1 MTAVQQAPGGPPGAP
16 SGRPGGGAPA
26 PGGAAPPPE
35 RLSERRLRRAV
46 PGEPSGIARALPR
59 TVAGRVRA
67 LTAAVAVVL
76 VALLVAAWAA
86 IADAR
91 DGVKV
96 IGKDAGPQVVATG
109 DMYFQ
114 LSDMDAQLANALLA
128 GPAAGGGRDQALARY
143 DQDRQRAGVA
153 LLKAAK
159 LADETTEDD
168 TARDLLD
175 GIGRYE
181 RLASQALLLD
191 QQSGRTSGQP
201 PKEVL
206 DLYRQAT
213 DMMKLDLLPKAYN
226 LTLDNGTLVRHTY
239 ENKRSD
245 VRSGTLWVVVTGI
258 VLLAV
263 LLGLQAYL
271 ARRFRRLL
279 NPALAVATLGALVL
293 VAACAA
299 MLAGQA
305 DDLRRAKEQG
315 FDPILSL
322 SRARAISNSANA
334 DETRFL
340 LDPARADSYEQVYL
354 KKSQTVLYLKAGNLD
369 EYNAAV
375 QKGLPVE
382 QGRAPFLGFLGTEAN
397 RVEDLARPVDTE
409 DALKRVLADYQRV
422 QENDHRMR
430 ALVDGGQKEQAA
442 AARGAATADFTRY
455 DKDMQSLIGIH
466 WGAFQQ
472 AVKDGEDGTGGWYA
486 ILPVAGIAIVAL
498 ALAGVR
504 PRLAEY
510 RWQR

>member
-1 MTAVQQAPGGPPGAP
+1 MTAVQQAPAGPPGAP
-16 SGRPGGGAPA
+16 SGAPA
-26 PGGAAPPPE
+26 GPAVPSAGAAPAE
-35 RLSERRLRRAV
+35 RRSTGRLRRD
-46 PGEPSGIARALPR
+46 PGAEPAGIARALPR
-59 TVAGRVRA
+59 TVAGRVRTLA
-67 LTAAVAVVL
+67 AAVAVLL
-76 VALLVAAWAA
+76 VALLVVAWVAV
-86 IADAR
+86 ADAR

-96 IGKDAGPQVVATG
+96 IGKAGPQVVATG

-128 GPAAGGGRDQALARY
+128 GAAPGGGRDQALARY
-143 DQDRQRAGVA
+143 DQDRKAAGVA

-175 GIGRYE
+175 GLGRYE

-191 QQSGRTSGQP
+191 QQTGRASGPP
-201 PKEVL
+201 PKQVL

-213 DMMKLDLLPKAYN
+213 EMMKLDLLPKAYN

-239 ENKRSD
+239 EDKRSD
-245 VRSGTLWVVVTGI
+245 VRSGALWVVVTGI
-258 VLLAV
+258 VLLAA
-263 LLGLQAYL
+263 LLWLQVYL
-271 ARRFRRLL
+271 ARRFRRVL

-299 MLAGQA
+299 MLTGQA

-340 LDPARADSYEQVYL
+340 LDPAHADSYEQVYL
-354 KKSQTVLYLKAGNLD
+354 AKSQTVLYLKAGNLD

-375 QKGLPVE
+375 QKGLAFEP
-382 QGRAPFLGFLGTEAN
+382 GRAPFLGFLGTEAN
-397 RVEDLARPVDTE
+397 RTGELDRPVDTGE
-409 DALKRVLADYQRV
+409 ALGKVLKDYQRV
-422 QENDHRMR
+422 QQNDHRIR
-430 ALVDGGQKEQAA
+430 QLADAQQHAQAVS
-442 AARGAATADFTRY
+442 ARGAAAADFGRY
-455 DKDMQSLIGIH
+455 DTDMQALIGIH
-466 WGAFQQ
+466 QAAFKK
-472 AVKDGEDGTGGWYA
+472 AIKDGKHGTGGWYA
-486 ILPVAGIAIVAL
+486 VLPAAGVVIVVL
-498 ALAGVR
+498 ALVGLR

>member
-1 MTAVQQAPGGPPGAP
+1 MTAVQQAPAGPPGAP
-16 SGRPGGGAPA
+16 SRGPAGAAAARGGE
-26 PGGAAPPPE
+26 AAPPE
-35 RLSERRLRRAV
+35 RPSQRRLRRAA
-46 PGEPSGIARALPR
+46 PAEPSGIARALPR
-59 TVAGRVRA
+59 TVAGRIRA

-76 VALLVAAWAA
+76 VALLVVAWAA

-91 DGVKV
+91 DGVQV

-128 GPAAGGGRDQALARY
+128 GAAPGGGRDQALARY
-143 DQDRQRAGVA
+143 DEDRQRAGVA

-168 TARDLLD
+168 TARELLD

-191 QQSGRTSGQP
+191 EQSGRTSGQP
-201 PKEVL
+201 PKKVL

-239 ENKRSD
+239 EEKRSD
-245 VRSGTLWVVVTGI
+245 VRSGALWVIVTGI

-299 MLAGQA
+299 MLSGQA

-340 LDPARADSYEQVYL
+340 LDPARADTYEQVYL
-354 KKSQTVLYLKAGNLD
+354 NKSQTVLYLKAGNLD

-375 QKGLPVE
+375 QKGLSFEP
-382 QGRAPFLGFLGTEAN
+382 GRAPFLGFLGAEAG
-397 RVEDLARPVDTE
+397 RAADADRPADTD
-409 DALKRVLADYQRV
+409 DALRRVLADYQKV
-422 QENDHRMR
+422 QQNDHRMR
-430 ALVDGGQKEQAA
+430 ALVDGGQRAQAA
-442 AARGAATADFTRY
+442 AARGAATTDFTRY

-466 WGAFQQ
+466 WTAFED
-472 AVKDGEDGTGGWYA
+472 AVKDGEHGTGGWYA
-486 ILPVAGIAIVAL
+486 VLPVAGVIIVAL
-498 ALAGVR
+498 ALIGVR